1 MPFMKGKE
9 PVRRTLQYLSSGKL
23 VLKDSVRIFSL
34 NYNTYGEHHAGA
46 RAFLFWTIPQLQY
59 KNPNVQIVTLKNMT
73 PSPFI
78 RCYYGELINEVD
90 SDSNHSIF

>member
-1 MPFMKGKE
+1 MKGRE
-9 PVRRTLQYLSSGKL
+9 PVRRTLQYLSSGRL
-23 VLKDSVRIFSL
+23 VLKDKIKIFSL
-34 NYNTYGEHHAGA
+34 NYNTYGKHHEGA

-78 RCYYGELINEVD
+78 RCYYGEMAIKSSHER
-90 SDSNHSIF
+90 SFNHFRFF